1 MSNQVIMAAGCM
13 LHQLPKLLD
22 HFGAIDQARIR
33 LLFGPSGSLRAK
45 IDNGESCSLFISAIS
60 AHTDALVKTG
70 KLLEASVLG
79 LNPTVLVCHRDLEIT
94 TETILQYLSNPHWAL
109 GVSTTGLDPDAYEIE
124 ILKKVSKT
132 SDSNYQQLIAR
143 TRLITGGRE
152 TPNAPTGRNQY
163 GWIMETQDLDL
174 LLTFH
179 SNAIEAVADNPDLK
193 LIQVPPSIGVT
204 GHFGIGISIEASAEI
219 QEFYRWILSEDGQHM
234 LENQGFVPLR
244 DTHSTAPA
252 QGQ

>member
-22 HFGAIDQARIR
+22 QFGAIDQAHIR
-33 LLFGPSGSLRAK
+33 MFFGPSGSLHTK
-45 IDNGESCSLFISAIS
+45 IDSGESCSLFISAIS
-60 AHTDALVKTG
+60 RHTDALVKTG
-70 KLLEASVLG
+70 KIQEASVLG
-79 LNPTVLVCHRDLEIT
+79 LNPTVLVCHCDLEIT
-94 TETILQYLSNPHWAL
+94 TETVYEFLSDPKWTLA
-109 GVSTTGLDPDAYEIE
+109 VSTTGLDPDADEIE
-124 ILKKVSKT
+124 ILKKVAKT
-132 SDSNYQQLIAR
+132 SDSGYEQLIAR

-152 TPNAPTGRNQY
+152 NPNAPTGRNQY

-179 SNAIEAVADNPDLK
+179 SNAVEAIADNPDLK
-193 LIQVPPSIGVT
+193 LIQLPPSIGVT

>member
-22 HFGAIDQARIR
+22 QFGAIDQAHIR
-33 LLFGPSGSLRAK
+33 MLFGPSGSLHTK
-45 IDNGESCSLFISAIS
+45 IDNGESCSLLISAIS
-60 AHTDALVKTG
+60 RHTDALVKTG
-70 KLLEASVLG
+70 KIQEAGVLG

-94 TETILQYLSNPHWAL
+94 TETVYEFLSDPKWTLA
-109 GVSTTGLDPDAYEIE
+109 VSTTGLDPDADEIE

-132 SDSNYQQLIAR
+132 SDSGYEQLIAR

-152 TPNAPTGRNQY
+152 NPNAPTGRNQY

-179 SNAIEAVADNPDLK
+179 SNAVEAVADNPDLK
-193 LIQVPPSIGVT
+193 LIQLPPSIGVT

>member
-22 HFGAIDQARIR
+22 QFGAVDQARIR
-33 LLFGPSGSLRAK
+33 MFFGPSGSLQTK
-45 IDNGESCSLFISAIS
+45 IDNGESCSLLISAIS
-60 AHTDALVKTG
+60 RHTDALVKTG
-70 KLLEASVLG
+70 KFLEASILG

-94 TETILQYLSNPHWAL
+94 TETVYEFLSDPKWTLA
-109 GVSTTGLDPDAYEIE
+109 VSTTGLDPDADEIE
-124 ILKKVSKT
+124 ILKKVAKT
-132 SDSNYQQLIAR
+132 SDSGYEQLIAR

-152 TPNAPTGRNQY
+152 NPNAPTGRNQY

-179 SNAIEAVADNPDLK
+179 SNAVEAVADNPDLK
-193 LIQVPPSIGVT
+193 LIQLPPSIGVT

>member
-1 MSNQVIMAAGCM
+1 M
-13 LHQLPKLLD
+13 
-22 HFGAIDQARIR
+22 
-33 LLFGPSGSLRAK
+33 LFGPSGSLRAK

-94 TETILQYLSNPHWAL
+94 TETVYEFLSDPKWTLA
-109 GVSTTGLDPDAYEIE
+109 VSTTGLDPDADEIE
-124 ILKKVSKT
+124 ILKKVAKT
-132 SDSNYQQLIAR
+132 SDSGYEQLIAR

-152 TPNAPTGRNQY
+152 NPNAPTGRNQY

-179 SNAIEAVADNPDLK
+179 SNAVEAVADNPDLK

-204 GHFGIGISIEASAEI
+204 GHFGIGISIEASTEI
-219 QEFYRWILSEDGQHM
+219 QEFYRWILSEDGQHI

-244 DTHSTAPA
+244 DNHSTAPA